1 MRAIRDLVILSLGIT
16 LSACAAAEALPSC
29 PNGLPPVTTAPP
41 KLPPRLHNG
50 FTGKAEVSFVI
61 SPSGHVQSPA
71 IVSAE
76 WHPVG
81 RSTGQ
86 PIAYSEAILSAVANW
101 RYSHRPQACR
111 HRISVEFQA
120 EGSSPGCLLNKQ
132 LGARHLRRDERD
144 HQLVRVVRLDIS
156 LGPSLGLG
164 VNYPAL
170 PAPALPLSSH
180 SRAYALT
187 RNCRFTSSGADYPS
201 SGSRSQFPPG

>member
-1 MRAIRDLVILSLGIT
+1 MRRRPAIGAPALTIQLEHLWIGNSIRRSDSYSKTPLRQLLYDRAASRGCPLYGRLWIRRPELRVRLLGSWTAMRTIRNLVILSLGIT

-29 PNGLPPVTTAPP
+29 PAGLPPVTTAPP
-41 KLPPRLHNG
+41 KLPPRLHNE

-86 PIAYSEAILSAVANW
+86 PIGYSEAILSAVASW

-120 EGSSPGCLLNKQ
+120 ERSSP
-132 LGARHLRRDERD
+132 A
-144 HQLVRVVRLDIS
+144 
-156 LGPSLGLG
+156 
-164 VNYPAL
+164 A
-170 PAPALPLSSH
+170 
-180 SRAYALT
+180 
-187 RNCRFTSSGADYPS
+187 
-201 SGSRSQFPPG
+201 